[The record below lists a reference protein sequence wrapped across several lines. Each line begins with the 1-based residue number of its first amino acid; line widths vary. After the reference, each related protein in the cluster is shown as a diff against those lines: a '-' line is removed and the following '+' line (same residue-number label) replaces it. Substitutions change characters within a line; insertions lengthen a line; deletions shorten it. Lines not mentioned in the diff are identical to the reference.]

1 MRTATILLACILGIA
16 LLAGCAAVTYKTAD
30 GTEVTYRRFLISQD
44 SIEATVGGATVK
56 ANGQRVDNAALIALI
71 SAMATQGK

>member
-1 MRTATILLACILGIA
+1 MKLLALSIILI

-44 SIEATVGGATVK
+44 SIEAKVGDATVK
-56 ANGQRVDNAALIALI
+56 ANGQKVDNAALLALI
-71 SAMATQGK
+71 SALATQGK